1 MFDLKCSSR
10 ALDHFSFLSGVF
22 KYSVGFLKTWDKILT
37 VIGLWSEIVGSKGP
51 AVKFTIFWRNSE
63 LEIQ

>member
-22 KYSVGFLKTWDKILT
+22 KYSVGFLKGITIVALKGDRSNEKLKKNIL
-37 VIGLWSEIVGSKGP
+37 
-51 AVKFTIFWRNSE
+51 
-63 LEIQ
+63 